1 MRDCLQNIKKL
12 FTSFTGMEREIKKLK
27 IEVTNRLY
35 ILHKAKFDGNN
46 VHLAK
51 ASGCAESTIRNIFAK
66 LTNKDKGQDITLSMA
81 FRLCNALDVE
91 LSDLVKDLGI
101 KKESEKKKT
110 K

>member
-1 MRDCLQNIKKL
+1 M
-12 FTSFTGMEREIKKLK
+12 FSSFTGMEREIKRLR
-27 IEVTNRLY
+27 IEITNRLY

-51 ASGCAESTIRNIFAK
+51 ASGCAESTIRNIFVK

-91 LSDLVKDLGI
+91 LSDLVKDLSI

>member
-1 MRDCLQNIKKL
+1 
-12 FTSFTGMEREIKKLK
+12 MEREIKRLRM
-27 IEVTNRLY
+27 EVTNRLY

-66 LTNKDKGQDITLSMA
+66 LTDKDKGQDITLSMA

-91 LSDLVKDLGI
+91 LSDLVKGLSISKGA
-101 KKESEKKKT
+101 EKKKT
-110 K
+110 KE

>member
-1 MRDCLQNIKKL
+1 
-12 FTSFTGMEREIKKLK
+12 MEREIKKLR

-51 ASGCAESTIRNIFAK
+51 AAGCAESTVRNIFAK
-66 LTNKDKGQDITLSMA
+66 LTDKDKGQDITLSMA

-91 LSDLVKDLGI
+91 LGDLVKGLSM
-101 KKESEKKKT
+101 KKESEKKKA